1 MRPAHKLS
9 PYVGHLTSFSS
20 WPRSYPSDR
29 VLSCKC
35 VHLAE
40 KDQER
45 LGRGNRE
52 ASWGIMEKGTYVYV
66 WRSGSLSV
74 WGRCIQNHHPS
85 GRSDAKVR
93 GQPPPQTHHHT
104 NKDMQWGPWGR
115 GQCVSK
121 VGSRERVR
129 GISGWLKIK
138 EGGDTQCSNMFGKFY
153 TQQIWWC
160 KQTQSLTSLTLV
172 HLPGSWDLWRFF
184 SPRESVVC
192 SELLYCNWLGNPFE
206 RNFWLMK
213 VSWRNT

>member
-1 MRPAHKLS
+1 MSEGVGLWVYEEGAFKIITRVGGQMPRWGVSHLPRPTII
-9 PYVGHLTSFSS
+9 PT
-20 WPRSYPSDR
+20 R
-29 VLSCKC
+29 
-35 VHLAE
+35 
-40 KDQER
+40 
-45 LGRGNRE
+45 
-52 ASWGIMEKGTYVYV
+52 T
-66 WRSGSLSV
+66 
-74 WGRCIQNHHPS
+74 
-85 GRSDAKVR
+85 
-93 GQPPPQTHHHT
+93 
-104 NKDMQWGPWGR
+104 MQWGPWGR

-129 GISGWLKIK
+129 GISGSLKIK